1 MPIDEGLNDD
11 MKYIAID
18 THTLENATNADKK
31 AVLEYFKKY
40 DVEIMDESFESLK
53 EKGMVK
59 DLNSLDGL
67 LLRIEKVD
75 KISDNEIIIECSKF
89 RSGLG
94 AVGVKCVLKKENN
107 KWIIDS
113 SQMSW
118 IS

>member
-31 AVLEYFKKY
+31 TVLEYFKKY

>member
-1 MPIDEGLNDD
+1 MPIDEGLNGD
-11 MKYIAID
+11 MEYIAIE
-18 THTLENATNADKK
+18 TQTLENATESDKK

-40 DVEIMDESFESLK
+40 DVKIMDESFETLK
-53 EKGMVK
+53 AKGMVK

-67 LLRIEKVD
+67 LLRIVKVD

-94 AVGVKCVLKKENN
+94 AVGVKCVLKKEND
-107 KWIIDS
+107 KWIVSS
-113 SQMSW
+113 SQLTW